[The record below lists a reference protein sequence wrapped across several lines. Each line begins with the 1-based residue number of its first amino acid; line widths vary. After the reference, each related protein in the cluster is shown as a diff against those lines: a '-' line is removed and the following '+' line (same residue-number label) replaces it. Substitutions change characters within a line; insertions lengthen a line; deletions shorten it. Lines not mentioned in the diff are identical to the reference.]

1 MESTNLITRTYTAP
15 TCSLVVKTKAPLLPN
30 LTQLNKPQAVDFT
43 LHLGHPEQAESER
56 LVLNG
61 DPLQLSKLQQSVSK
75 YVADLVAKFPNPTTD
90 RHNPA
95 ARPANPVG
103 SVDPIGDRLQ
113 PNPAESV
120 RSSGLSQNLPGLR
133 LGSKQSQSAQST
145 PANQP
150 NPPASPLST
159 KNISKLLGLGN
170 AAHRVSDIAPKANP
184 ADTAAQTPPT
194 PYLTGGDRSLDHKLY
209 LGDLATSNSGDVLTL
224 SAIQLFDLATTL
236 DEYAAEVGAP
246 KSTTIGNAAT
256 REPEMPSGGERNKTD
271 GKPFEPTAAQPVTP
285 KTEAAPAGI
294 GASNPVSPKL
304 ADPVAPHNTP
314 PSRLPNL
321 PQPPAPR
328 TTSQVYDY
336 ANNGGSRPAFLA
348 VIPWAAAAALAVG
361 VPLLLFGSK
370 SNSLKELTSNVKLPA
385 NVKLPTFKAPDFEAA
400 KQSVMS
406 RLPGQEPATSTAP
419 GDVATNPSA
428 TTATNPKPWEQQP
441 IQPPQTPPG
450 AKMPGA
456 QMPTSPDKIGIAPLP
471 PTMMD
476 SVGQVPAKAPSVA
489 TKPAVPTQAAGVAA
503 TAKPTTPGLTDIAP
517 NPLSSPSLPPQL
529 PSPIASQ
536 PAQPKPISMPTAT
549 KPTQPKISNPVT
561 TLPVTPAK
569 IATAPKIV
577 KPKVTSIAP
586 GKISIAKQ
594 PIAMPPDLTAGTINP
609 APINTQIPFSPPEI
623 QVAER
628 VNPRPV
634 QPAVKKKIVK
644 AKVKPKAVAIAPKAK
659 TPKPAVLTPEPVVE
673 PFNPSPN
680 PNLINPI
687 PPTSSEGT
695 NTQPN
700 PPAFPEQQPQPNIGR
715 NPNTADPFDSPA
727 LKETKRYFQG
737 KWQADPNQP
746 NSLQYVVRVSGKS
759 GLVQTVSA
767 QGEPATEYLKK
778 TKLVKP
784 GDKLISPAAAGR
796 NDQKIRVVLQP
807 DGTVDAFGEP

>member
-1 MESTNLITRTYTAP
+1 MESNNLTTRTYTAP
-15 TCSLVVKTKAPLLPN
+15 TCSLVVTTKAPLLPN
-30 LTQLNKPQAVDFT
+30 LTQLKKPQAVDFS
-43 LHLGHPEQAESER
+43 LHLGNPEQAEAER
-56 LVLNG
+56 LVLKG

-90 RHNPA
+90 SHNPTA
-95 ARPANPVG
+95 QPANPA
-103 SVDPIGDRLQ
+103 SSTEQIVDRQ
-113 PNPAESV
+113 TRPNPAESA
-120 RSSGLSQNLPGLR
+120 RGSGLSQNLPGLR
-133 LGSKQSQSAQST
+133 IGTKQST
-145 PANQP
+145 PVNRTEVNQVDA
-150 NPPASPLST
+150 PASPLST
-159 KNISKLLGLGN
+159 KNISKLLGLEN
-170 AAHRVSDIAPKANP
+170 AANRVSDVAPKANP
-184 ADTAAQTPPT
+184 AETAPQT
-194 PYLTGGDRSLDHKLY
+194 PYLIGGDRSLDHKLH
-209 LGDLATSNSGDVLTL
+209 LGNLATSNSGEVLTL

-246 KSTTIGNAAT
+246 KSNVMGNAAV
-256 REPEMPSGGERNKTD
+256 REPEASSGVTGN
-271 GKPFEPTAAQPVTP
+271 KPFDPTLVKPVVP
-285 KTEAAPAGI
+285 KAETAPAGI
-294 GASNPVSPKL
+294 GESNPVSPKL
-304 ADPVAPHNTP
+304 ADLVTPLNTP
-314 PSRLPNL
+314 PSHLPNL
-321 PQPPAPR
+321 PQAPTPR

-361 VPLLLFGSK
+361 IPLLLFGSK

-385 NVKLPTFKAPDFEAA
+385 NVKLPTFKTPNFEAA

-406 RLPGQEPATSTAP
+406 RLPGQEPATSTDST
-419 GDVATNPSA
+419 DVATNPGA
-428 TTATNPKPWEQQP
+428 TGTTNPKPWDQQP

-476 SVGQVPAKAPSVA
+476 SVGQVPTTAPNVA
-489 TKPAVPTQAAGVAA
+489 TKPAMPTQAAGVTA
-503 TAKPTTPGLTDIAP
+503 TAKPATPGLTDIAP

-536 PAQPKPISMPTAT
+536 SAQAKPISVATTT
-549 KPTQPKISNPVT
+549 KPNQPKISNPVT

-577 KPKVTSIAP
+577 KPKVTGIQP

-594 PIAMPPDLTAGTINP
+594 PLAMPPDLTAGTINP
-609 APINTQIPFSPPEI
+609 TPINTKVPFSQPEI

-628 VNPRPV
+628 VNPRPL
-634 QPAVKKKIVK
+634 QPAAKKKIVK
-644 AKVKPKAVAIAPKAK
+644 AKVKPKAVAIASKAK
-659 TPKPAVLTPEPVVE
+659 TPKPTGSVLTPEPVLE

-687 PPTSSEGT
+687 PPTSGEGT

-700 PPAFPEQQPQPNIGR
+700 SPAFPEQQPQPNIGR
-715 NPNTADPFDSPA
+715 NPNTADPFDSPS

-759 GLVQTVSA
+759 GLVQTVSP

-778 TKLVKP
+778 TKIVKP
-784 GDKLISPAAAGR
+784 GDKLVSPAAAGR
-796 NDQKIRVVLQP
+796 SDQKIRVVLQP

>member
-1 MESTNLITRTYTAP
+1 MESTNLTTRTYTAP
-15 TCSLVVKTKAPLLPN
+15 TCSLVVTTKAPLLPN
-30 LTQLNKPQAVDFT
+30 LIQLNKPQAVDFT

-56 LVLNG
+56 LVLKG
-61 DPLQLSKLQQSVSK
+61 DPLQLTKLHQSVSK
-75 YVADLVAKFPNPTTD
+75 YVADLVAKFPIPTTD
-90 RHNPA
+90 SHNPA
-95 ARPANPVG
+95 AAPANPSG
-103 SVDPIGDRLQ
+103 SSEQSVDRQLD
-113 PNPAESV
+113 PNPAGNNA
-120 RSSGLSQNLPGLR
+120 RGSGLSQNLPGLR
-133 LGSKQSQSAQST
+133 IGSKQSAQST
-145 PANQP
+145 PANP
-150 NPPASPLST
+150 VDVSDSPLST

-170 AAHRVSDIAPKANP
+170 AANRVSDVAPKANP
-184 ADTAAQTPPT
+184 AETTPQTPPT
-194 PYLTGGDRSLDHKLY
+194 PYLTGGDRSLDHKLH
-209 LGDLATSNSGDVLTL
+209 LGNLATSNSGEVLTL

-246 KSTTIGNAAT
+246 KSIASTAIAEAAA
-256 REPEMPSGGERNKTD
+256 REPEVSSGVTG
-271 GKPFEPTAAQPVTP
+271 GKPFDPTAVKPVAP
-285 KTEAAPAGI
+285 KTETAPAGI
-294 GASNPVSPKL
+294 GASNRVNPKL
-304 ADPVAPHNTP
+304 AAPVAPLNTP
-314 PSRLPNL
+314 PSRLPDL
-321 PQPPAPR
+321 PQAPAPR

-336 ANNGGSRPAFLA
+336 AKGGSRPAFLS

-370 SNSLKELTSNVKLPA
+370 SNSLKELTSNVKLPE
-385 NVKLPTFKAPDFEAA
+385 NVKLPAFKAPDFEAA

-406 RLPGQEPATSTAP
+406 RLPKQEASTSADP
-419 GDVATNPSA
+419 NDLATNPGA
-428 TTATNPKPWEQQP
+428 TAATNPKPWEQQP

-471 PTMMD
+471 PTIMD
-476 SVGQVPAKAPSVA
+476 SVGQVPAKAPSA
-489 TKPAVPTQAAGVAA
+489 KPAVPTQAAGVTA
-503 TAKPTTPGLTDIAP
+503 TAKPATTGLTDIAP

-529 PSPIASQ
+529 SSPIASQ
-536 PAQPKPISMPTAT
+536 PAQPKPISVATAT
-549 KPTQPKISNPVT
+549 KQTQSKISNPVT

-577 KPKVTSIAP
+577 KSKVTNIQP

-609 APINTQIPFSPPEI
+609 APINTKIPFSSPEI

-634 QPAVKKKIVK
+634 QPAVKKKVAK
-644 AKVKPKAVAIAPKAK
+644 AKVKPKAVAITPKSK
-659 TPKPAVLTPEPVVE
+659 TPKPAILTPEPVLE

-687 PPTSSEGT
+687 PPTSGEGT

-700 PPAFPEQQPQPNIGR
+700 SPAFPEQQSQPNIGR
-715 NPNTADPFDSPA
+715 NPNTTDPFDSPS

-759 GLVQTVSA
+759 GVVQTVSP

-796 NDQKIRVVLQP
+796 SDQKIRVVLQP

>member
-1 MESTNLITRTYTAP
+1 MESTNLTTRTYTAP
-15 TCSLVVKTKAPLLPN
+15 TCSLVVTTKAPLLPN
-30 LTQLNKPQAVDFT
+30 LTQLKKPHAVDFT
-43 LHLGHPEQAESER
+43 LHLGYPEQAESDR
-56 LVLNG
+56 LVLKG

-75 YVADLVAKFPNPTTD
+75 YVADLVAKFPIPTTD
-90 RHNPA
+90 SHNPSA
-95 ARPANPVG
+95 QTANPSG
-103 SVDPIGDRLQ
+103 STEQNVNRQIHPT
-113 PNPAESV
+113 PAETA

-133 LGSKQSQSAQST
+133 MGAKQSS

-150 NPPASPLST
+150 DPSASPLST
-159 KNISKLLGLGN
+159 KNISKLLGLGS
-170 AAHRVSDIAPKANP
+170 AANRVSDVSPSANP
-184 ADTAAQTPPT
+184 AETAPQSPPT
-194 PYLTGGDRSLDHKLY
+194 PYLTGGDRSLDHKLH
-209 LGDLATSNSGDVLTL
+209 LGSLATSSSGEVLTL

-246 KSTTIGNAAT
+246 KSTASTAIADAAA
-256 REPEMPSGGERNKTD
+256 REHESTANVERDKTD
-271 GKPFEPTAAQPVTP
+271 GKPFDPTSVKPVVP
-285 KTEAAPAGI
+285 KTETAPTGI
-294 GASNPVSPKL
+294 GASNPVSPKP
-304 ADPVAPHNTP
+304 APVASLNHTQR
-314 PSRLPNL
+314 SRLPNL
-321 PQPPAPR
+321 PQAPAPR

-336 ANNGGSRPAFLA
+336 ANGGSRPAFLS

-385 NVKLPTFKAPDFEAA
+385 FKTPDFEAA

-406 RLPGQEPATSTAP
+406 RFPGQEPAKSATDST
-419 GDVATNPSA
+419 DLATNPGA
-428 TTATNPKPWEQQP
+428 TAATNPKPWEQQP

-450 AKMPGA
+450 AKMPGV

-471 PTMMD
+471 PTIMD
-476 SVGQVPAKAPSVA
+476 SVGQVP
-489 TKPAVPTQAAGVAA
+489 TQAAGMKATTKPATTAA
-503 TAKPTTPGLTDIAP
+503 LPSSTTGMTDIAP

-536 PAQPKPISMPTAT
+536 PTQPKPIATAT
-549 KPTQPKISNPVT
+549 ASKPTQPKISNPVT

-577 KPKVTSIAP
+577 KPKVTSIQP

-594 PIAMPPDLTAGTINP
+594 PIAMPPDLTAGKINP

-628 VNPRPV
+628 VNPRPI
-634 QPAVKKKIVK
+634 QPAVKKKLAK
-644 AKVKPKAVAIAPKAK
+644 AKVPPKAVAIAKSK
-659 TPKPAVLTPEPVVE
+659 TPKQVPVLTPEPVVE

-687 PPTSSEGT
+687 PPTSGEGT

-715 NPNTADPFDSPA
+715 NPNTADPFDSPS

-759 GLVQTVSA
+759 GLVQTVIP

-796 NDQKIRVVLQP
+796 SDQKIRVVLQP

>member
-1 MESTNLITRTYTAP
+1 MMESTNIKTRTYTAP
-15 TCSLVVKTKAPLLPN
+15 TCSLVVTTKAPLLPN

-56 LVLNG
+56 IVLKG
-61 DPLQLSKLQQSVSK
+61 DPIQLSKLQQSVSK
-75 YVADLVAKFPNPTTD
+75 YVADLVAKFPIPTPD
-90 RHNPA
+90 SHNPA
-95 ARPANPVG
+95 ASQPANPSG
-103 SVDPIGDRLQ
+103 SEEQSVDRLH
-113 PNPAESV
+113 PNPVESN
-120 RSSGLSQNLPGLR
+120 RSSGLISQNLPGLR
-133 LGSKQSQSAQST
+133 TEPVQST
-145 PANQP
+145 PANQVDAS
-150 NPPASPLST
+150 ASPLST

-170 AAHRVSDIAPKANP
+170 AANRVSDVAAKENPVETAPQIP
-184 ADTAAQTPPT
+184 ST
-194 PYLTGGDRSLDHKLY
+194 PYLTGGDRSLDHKLH
-209 LGDLATSNSGDVLTL
+209 LGNLATSNSGEVLTL

-236 DEYAAEVGAP
+236 DEYAAEVGVP
-246 KSTTIGNAAT
+246 KSSGSTAIADAAARST
-256 REPEMPSGGERNKTD
+256 PEVKT
-271 GKPFEPTAAQPVTP
+271 GSNPFDPTSVKPVTP
-285 KTEAAPAGI
+285 KPEIASTGI
-294 GASNPVSPKL
+294 GASNRVSPKL
-304 ADPVAPHNTP
+304 ANPVAPLNTP
-314 PSRLPNL
+314 RSRLTNL
-321 PQPPAPR
+321 PQPPAPK

-336 ANNGGSRPAFLA
+336 TNSGSRPAFLS

-385 NVKLPTFKAPDFEAA
+385 LKTPDFEAA

-406 RLPGQEPATSTAP
+406 RLPTQEASTSADP
-419 GDVATNPSA
+419 NELATNPGVTA
-428 TTATNPKPWEQQP
+428 ATNPKPWEQQP

-450 AKMPGA
+450 AKMPGV

-471 PTMMD
+471 PTIMD
-476 SVGQVPAKAPSVA
+476 SVGQVPAKAPVVA
-489 TKPAVPTQAAGVAA
+489 AKPA
-503 TAKPTTPGLTDIAP
+503 TTGLTDIAP

-529 PSPIASQ
+529 SSPIASQ
-536 PAQPKPISMPTAT
+536 PA
-549 KPTQPKISNPVT
+549 QPKISNPVT
-561 TLPVTPAK
+561 TLPVAPAK
-569 IATAPKIV
+569 IAAAPKIV
-577 KPKVTSIAP
+577 KPKVTGIQP

-594 PIAMPPDLTAGTINP
+594 PIAMPPDLTAGKINP
-609 APINTQIPFSPPEI
+609 APINTKIPFSPPEI

-644 AKVKPKAVAIAPKAK
+644 AKVKPTAVAIAPKAK
-659 TPKPAVLTPEPVVE
+659 TPKQVVLTPEPVLE

-687 PPTSSEGT
+687 PPTSGEGT

-715 NPNTADPFDSPA
+715 NPNTTDPFDSPS

-759 GLVQTVSA
+759 GLVQTVNA

-778 TKLVKP
+778 TKIVKP

-796 NDQKIRVVLQP
+796 SDQKIRVVLQP